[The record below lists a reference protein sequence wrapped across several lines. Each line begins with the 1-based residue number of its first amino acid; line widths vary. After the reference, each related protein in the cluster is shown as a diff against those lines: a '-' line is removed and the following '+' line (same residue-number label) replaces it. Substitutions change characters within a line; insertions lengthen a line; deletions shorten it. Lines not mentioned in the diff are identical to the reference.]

1 MIVEGFE
8 SSVLGLFVCY
18 FFPQIFLITV
28 SFQETLT
35 KPAKPQVLETT
46 SSWAGND
53 LGGD

>member
-1 MIVEGFE
+1 MIVEGFK
-8 SSVLGLFVCY
+8 SSVLGLFVI